1 MIETSVVGNT
11 TNTTKTVAGES
22 PGVGWVGW
30 HSVSVAFR
38 KLQAKLK
45 LFRGQTILY
54 FGNRGVAVSSDKR
67 LKSDIKPLSHGLE
80 SILKIVPKEYIKHKS
95 TSQNDL
101 GNKEYGF
108 IAQEIQN
115 TFPSLVQPTTSPEKL
130 LALSYTEL
138 IPVITKA
145 IQEQQELIKA
155 LQKNLEIVTK
165 ELIELKAVQSN

>member
-1 MIETSVVGNT
+1 MGYDLSVTGSATVG
-11 TNTTKTVAGES
+11 
-22 PGVGWVGW
+22 
-30 HSVSVAFR
+30 
-38 KLQAKLK
+38 
-45 LFRGQTILY
+45 
-54 FGNRGVAVSSDKR
+54 GVAVSSDKR